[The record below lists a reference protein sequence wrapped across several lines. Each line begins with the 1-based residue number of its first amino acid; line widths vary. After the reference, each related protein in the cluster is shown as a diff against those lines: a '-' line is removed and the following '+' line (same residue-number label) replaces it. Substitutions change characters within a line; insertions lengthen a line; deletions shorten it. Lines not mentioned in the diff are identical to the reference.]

1 MTPTVSVVVVTYGRP
16 DHVRTCLTHLAAL
29 NTAPLEIV
37 VVDATPDN
45 RTIRIVAEEFP
56 HVLLLRNELGRG
68 TTAES
73 RQIGFA
79 ATSGEIIAFVDD
91 DAFAEPDWLDELVVP
106 YADPSIVGVGG
117 RALNDIEGEETR
129 GLGEIGRLLPDG
141 RLTGNFAADT
151 GEVIEIDHLL
161 GANMS
166 FRRSAVEAIG
176 GIHGNYPGTCLCEE
190 SDISLRLKK
199 AGGTLVY
206 APKALVH
213 HIGAPY
219 GIGGKRFDRRYLYY
233 ARRNHVTMLVRV
245 FGWRDPIVRYYVRAS
260 VVEQRQYLWLS
271 RSHLRAR
278 KLNGEKRSL
287 LTRARAVLPLT
298 RAAAE
303 LGGLIAGMPAAVI
316 ARRKDRAAD
325 RRAVPLR
332 QD

>member
-1 MTPTVSVVVVTYGRP
+1 MNPTVSVVVVTYGRP
-16 DHVRTCLTHLAAL
+16 DHVRTCLTHLEAL
-29 NTAPLEIV
+29 DTAPLETI
-37 VVDATPDN
+37 VVDASPDD
-45 RTIRIVAEEFP
+45 RTIRIVTEEFP
-56 HVLLLRNELGRG
+56 HVRLLRNELGRG

-79 ATSGEIIAFVDD
+79 AASGDVIAFVDD

-106 YADPSIVGVGG
+106 YADPNVAGVGG
-117 RALNDIEGEETR
+117 RALNDIDGEETR

-151 GEVIEIDHLL
+151 GSVIEVDHLL

-176 GIHGNYPGTCLCEE
+176 GIRGNYPGTCLCEE

-206 APKALVH
+206 APRALVH

-219 GIGGKRFDRRYLYY
+219 GIGGRRFDRRYLYY

-245 FGWRDPIVRYYVRAS
+245 FGWSDPIVRRYAWATVRA
-260 VVEQRQYLWLS
+260 QGQYLQTFAGRIGPTRPDGS
-271 RSHLRAR
+271 RRALVRRLTAPAVFTRPLAELTGLVMGFPMAERAR
-278 KLNGEKRSL
+278 RIDAN
-287 LTRARAVLPLT
+287 
-298 RAAAE
+298 AAAT
-303 LGGLIAGMPAAVI
+303 
-316 ARRKDRAAD
+316 
-325 RRAVPLR
+325 
-332 QD
+332 